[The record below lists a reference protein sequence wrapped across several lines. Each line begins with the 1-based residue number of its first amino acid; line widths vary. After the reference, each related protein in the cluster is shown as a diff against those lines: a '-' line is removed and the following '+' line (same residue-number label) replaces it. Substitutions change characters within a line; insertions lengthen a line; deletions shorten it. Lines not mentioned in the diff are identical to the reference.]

1 MATPN
6 ASIGEM
12 LTVAMYKRS
21 KKMADGIS
29 RNIPLLRFMKD
40 NQKLVSGGESILEE
54 QLFAENPSYQRYSG
68 GEVLN
73 TSQTEQFTAF
83 RFLWKQVAVAVVIN
97 GLESDVQNT
106 GPEQVF
112 DLLEKRIE
120 AAEYTMMNQLAV
132 DIESDGT
139 ADGGKQIGGLGL
151 LVSSAP
157 NSGTVGGID
166 RGTYTWARNQLLD
179 ASDNSIT
186 ISNSTIQSFYG
197 LCVDALTRNNERPTL
212 IYAGGTHYRFY
223 RESLQ
228 TVQRIMK
235 VGDAKID
242 TIGGGDLE
250 FMGIPV
256 INGGGYQG
264 VSTAT
269 ITRFLN
275 LNHLFFKTASKRNF
289 VPLKARDSFN
299 QDATVRYLAWAGN
312 MTGRN
317 LFLQG
322 YAQQ

>member
-1 MATPN
+1 MVQPN

-12 LTVAMYKRS
+12 LTVTMFKRS
-21 KKMADGIS
+21 KKMGDGIS
-29 RNIPLLRFMKD
+29 RNIPFLKFIKN
-40 NQKLVSGGESILEE
+40 NQKVVSGGHSLLEE
-54 QLFAENPSYQRYSG
+54 QLFAENASYQRYAGS
-68 GEVLN
+68 ETLN
-73 TSQTEQFTAF
+73 TNQTEQFTSF
-83 RFLWKQVAVAVVIN
+83 QFNWKQIAIAVVIN

-106 GPEQVF
+106 GPEAVF

-120 AAEYTMMNQLAV
+120 AAEYTMLNSMAV

-157 NSGTVGGID
+157 TSGTVGGID
-166 RGTYTWARNQLLD
+166 RATYSWARNQLLD

-186 ISNSTIQSFYG
+186 LSPSTIQSFFG
-197 LCVDALTRNNERPTL
+197 ICVDALTRNNERPGL
-212 IYAGGTHYRFY
+212 IYAGGTHYRWY

-235 VGDAKID
+235 VGESTVD
-242 TIGGGDLE
+242 TVGSTLE
-250 FMGIPV
+250 FLGIPV

-264 VSTAT
+264 IANAT
-269 ITRFLN
+269 TTRFLN
-275 LNHLFFKTASKRNF
+275 LNHLFFKTAAKRNF

-312 MTGRN
+312 MTARN